1 RRLAQ
6 DEINFNPAG
15 KNRMPGVGLA
25 GGGCIMEPFAPVRRS
40 KDGQPIRYLVV
51 DDSVF
56 ARKNLARIIET
67 FGGQV
72 AGEAGD
78 GMTAITEYER
88 TTPDIVLMDITM
100 PQMEGIEAAEKIVK
114 QHPEARIV
122 MVSSVGYQ
130 ENIVAALQRGARHFV
145 QKPVKPE
152 VLYEV
157 IKYVLGEDGTV
168 AQAAGAGA

>member
-1 RRLAQ
+1 MEL
-6 DEINFNPAG
+6 FPAL
-15 KNRMPGVGLA
+15 V
-25 GGGCIMEPFAPVRRS
+25 RS
-40 KDGQPIRYLVV
+40 KDRQPVRYLVV

-56 ARKNLARIIET
+56 ARKNLSKMIDT

-78 GMTAITEYER
+78 GCTAITEYDR
-88 TTPDIVLMDITM
+88 THPDIVLMDITM
-100 PQMEGIEAAEKIVK
+100 PQMEGIEAAERIVR

-130 ENIVAALQRGARHFV
+130 ENIVAALQKGARHFV
-145 QKPVKPE
+145 QKPVKAE

-157 IKYVLGEDGTV
+157 IKYVLGDEGMANASASSATAGDS
-168 AQAAGAGA
+168 AQ

>member
-1 RRLAQ
+1 
-6 DEINFNPAG
+6 
-15 KNRMPGVGLA
+15 
-25 GGGCIMEPFAPVRRS
+25 MEQFAPVKRS
-40 KDGQPIRYLVV
+40 GDNQPVRYLIV

-56 ARKNLARIIET
+56 ARKNLSKMVES

-72 AGEAGD
+72 VGEAGD
-78 GMTAITEYER
+78 GVTAITEYDR
-88 TTPDIVLMDITM
+88 LTPDIVLMDITM
-100 PQMEGIEAAEKIVK
+100 PQMEGIEAAEKIVQ
-114 QHPEARIV
+114 QHPAARIV

-157 IKYVLGEDGTV
+157 IKYVLGEDGVV
-168 AQAAGAGA
+168 AAAAGAGV

>member
-1 RRLAQ
+1 MMKLER
-6 DEINFNPAG
+6 EIA
-15 KNRMPGVGLA
+15 
-25 GGGCIMEPFAPVRRS
+25 MEQFAPIKRS
-40 KDGQPIRYLVV
+40 KDGQPVRYLIV

-56 ARKNLARIIET
+56 ARKNLARMIET

-72 AGEAGD
+72 AAEAGD
-78 GMTAITEYER
+78 GLTAISEFDR
-88 TTPDIVLMDITM
+88 
-100 PQMEGIEAAEKIVK
+100 

-157 IKYVLGEDGTV
+157 IKYVLGEDGAV
-168 AQAAGAGA
+168 ANAAGAGAGA

>member
-1 RRLAQ
+1 M
-6 DEINFNPAG
+6 
-15 KNRMPGVGLA
+15 K
-25 GGGCIMEPFAPVRRS
+25 RS

-56 ARKNLARIIET
+56 ARKNLARMIET
-67 FGGQV
+67 FGGQL

-78 GMTAITEYER
+78 GAAAITEYDR
-88 TTPDIVLMDITM
+88 INPDIVLMDITM
-100 PQMEGIEAAEKIVK
+100 PQMEGIEAAEKIVQK
-114 QHPEARIV
+114 HPEARVV

-157 IKYVLGEDGTV
+157 IKYVMGDDGSV
-168 AQAAGAGA
+168 ANAAAAGAPEGAGSMK

>member
-1 RRLAQ
+1 
-6 DEINFNPAG
+6 
-15 KNRMPGVGLA
+15 
-25 GGGCIMEPFAPVRRS
+25 MEQFAPVKRS
-40 KDGQPIRYLVV
+40 QDGQPVRYLVV

-56 ARKNLARIIET
+56 ARKNLARMIES
-67 FGGQV
+67 FGGQL

-78 GMTAITEYER
+78 GVSAISEYDR
-88 TTPDIVLMDITM
+88 TRPDIVLMDITM
-100 PQMEGIEAAEKIVK
+100 PQMEGIEAAEKIVQK
-114 QHPEARIV
+114 HPDARVV

-157 IKYVLGEDGTV
+157 IKYVMGDDGTV
-168 AQAAGAGA
+168 AHAAGAGV

>member
-1 RRLAQ
+1 
-6 DEINFNPAG
+6 
-15 KNRMPGVGLA
+15 
-25 GGGCIMEPFAPVRRS
+25 MEQFAPERRS
-40 KDGQPIRYLVV
+40 KDGQPVRYLIV

-56 ARKNLARIIET
+56 ARRNLARMIES

-72 AGEAGD
+72 ASEAGD
-78 GMTAITEYER
+78 GLAAITEYDR
-88 TTPDIVLMDITM
+88 TDPDIVLMDITM
-100 PQMEGIEAAEKIVK
+100 PQMEGIEAAEKIVQ
-114 QHPEARIV
+114 QHPEARVV

-157 IKYVLGEDGTV
+157 IKYVLGDEGSV
-168 AQAAGAGA
+168 SNAAGAGA

>member
-1 RRLAQ
+1 
-6 DEINFNPAG
+6 
-15 KNRMPGVGLA
+15 
-25 GGGCIMEPFAPVRRS
+25 MEKFAPVKRS
-40 KDGQPIRYLVV
+40 EDGGPVRYLIV

-56 ARKNLARIIET
+56 ARKNLVRMVES

-72 AGEAGD
+72 VGEAGD
-78 GMTAITEYER
+78 GVSAISEYER
-88 TTPDIVLMDITM
+88 LTPDIVLMDITM
-100 PQMEGIEAAEKIVK
+100 PQMEGIEAAERIVQ

-157 IKYVLGEDGTV
+157 IKYVLGEDGAV
-168 AQAAGAGA
+168 ENAAGAGA

>member
-1 RRLAQ
+1 M
-6 DEINFNPAG
+6 ENFAAIKRSG
-15 KNRMPGVGLA
+15 DG
-25 GGGCIMEPFAPVRRS
+25 EPVR
-40 KDGQPIRYLVV
+40 YLIV

-56 ARKNLARIIET
+56 ARKNLSKMVES

-72 AGEAGD
+72 AGEAPD
-78 GMTAITEYER
+78 GLAAISEYGKLR
-88 TTPDIVLMDITM
+88 PDIVLMDITM
-100 PQMEGIEAAEKIVK
+100 PHMEGIDATEKIVRAY
-114 QHPEARIV
+114 PGARVV

-157 IKYVLGEDGTV
+157 IKYVMQDDQNET
-168 AQAAGAGA
+168 QSAGAGA

>member
-1 RRLAQ
+1 
-6 DEINFNPAG
+6 
-15 KNRMPGVGLA
+15 
-25 GGGCIMEPFAPVRRS
+25 MEQFASIKRS

-56 ARKNLARIIET
+56 ARKNLARIVET

-78 GMTAITEYER
+78 GMTAITEYDR
-88 TTPDIVLMDITM
+88 TNPDIVLMDITM
-100 PQMEGIEAAEKIVK
+100 PQMEGIEAAEKIVRE
-114 QHPEARIV
+114 HPNARIV

-157 IKYVLGEDGTV
+157 IKYVMRDDGVTTRGV
-168 AQAAGAGA
+168 GAGA

>member
-1 RRLAQ
+1 
-6 DEINFNPAG
+6 
-15 KNRMPGVGLA
+15 
-25 GGGCIMEPFAPVRRS
+25 MEQFAALLRS
-40 KDGQPIRYLVV
+40 KDKQPVRYLVV

-56 ARKNLARIIET
+56 ARKNLTKMIET

-78 GMTAITEYER
+78 GCTAITEYDR
-88 TTPDIVLMDITM
+88 THPDVVLMDITM
-100 PQMEGIEAAEKIVK
+100 PQMEGIEAAERIVRN
-114 QHPEARIV
+114 HPEARVI

-130 ENIVAALQRGARHFV
+130 ENIVTALQKGARHFV

-157 IKYVLGEDGTV
+157 IKYVLGEDAV
-168 AQAAGAGA
+168 AVAAAAAGDKQ

>member
-1 RRLAQ
+1 MIKIL
-6 DEINFNPAG
+6 I
-15 KNRMPGVGLA
+15 
-25 GGGCIMEPFAPVRRS
+25 
-40 KDGQPIRYLVV
+40 V
-51 DDSVF
+51 DDEQLLRLGFRMVLE
-56 ARKNLARIIET
+56 AEPDLE
-67 FGGQV
+67 V

-88 TTPDIVLMDITM
+88 LKPDIVLMDITM
-100 PQMEGIEAAEKIVK
+100 PQMEGIEAAEKIVQ
-114 QHPEARIV
+114 QHPDARIV

-157 IKYVLGEDGTV
+157 IKYVMGEDGT
-168 AQAAGAGA
+168 AAHAAGAGN

>member
-1 RRLAQ
+1 
-6 DEINFNPAG
+6 
-15 KNRMPGVGLA
+15 
-25 GGGCIMEPFAPVRRS
+25 MEQFAPVKRS
-40 KDGQPIRYLVV
+40 EDGQPVRYLIV

-56 ARKNLARIIET
+56 ARKNLARMVES

-78 GMTAITEYER
+78 GVTAISEYDR
-88 TTPDIVLMDITM
+88 VSPDIVLMDITM
-100 PQMEGIEAAEKIVK
+100 PQMEGIEAA
-114 QHPEARIV
+114 
-122 MVSSVGYQ
+122 

-157 IKYVLGEDGTV
+157 IKYVMRDDGV
-168 AQAAGAGA
+168 AARSAGAGA